1 MAALKKRAAAAD
13 AVILESRRMNRSRM
27 KKSWRAA
34 VMIAALSIVFG
45 GMSVVS
51 AQQEPQPPIA
61 GGYAETSNGG
71 PEVMSAARYA
81 TRAQGRRQRAVISLV
96 SIERA
101 EVQVVAGLNYRLR
114 LTVKIKGKTENATAV
129 VYQNL
134 RQRYSL
140 SDWKVDSESAGG
152 SKSASSLSTIEELV
166 KAFAEAYEAK
176 SLGRL
181 DGQRLLFGNVK
192 IVTDDSLSGKSKTR
206 AFKTFAGAE
215 RWLRSLEVSD
225 DLPHRQTMPLE
236 QCSKGVCT
244 FNFDNGILHNQ
255 LYLQEI
261 TYGYRGGRPYI
272 KKISLLDGD

>member
-1 MAALKKRAAAAD
+1 
-13 AVILESRRMNRSRM
+13 M

-34 VMIAALSIVFG
+34 VLAAALSIVFG

-51 AQQEPQPPIA
+51 AQQEEQQPPIA
-61 GGYAETSNGG
+61 GGYAETSKTS
-71 PEVMSAARYA
+71 PEVVSAARYA
-81 TRAQGRRQRAVISLV
+81 TRAQGRRQGVLISLV

-101 EVQVVAGLNYRLR
+101 EVQVVAGLNYRLQ
-114 LTVKIKGKTENATAV
+114 LKIKIKGEPQTVRAV

-134 RQRYSL
+134 RRRYSL
-140 SDWKVDSESAGG
+140 TDWEVDPHTVGIGSAV
-152 SKSASSLSTIEELV
+152 SLYTIEGLA

-181 DGQRLLFGNVK
+181 DGQRLIYGNVK
-192 IVTDDSLSGKSKTR
+192 IVTDDSLSGKRVTR
-206 AFKTFAGAE
+206 VFKTFARAE
-215 RWLRSLEVSD
+215 RWLRSLEVSENI
-225 DLPHRQTMPLE
+225 PHRQTMPLE